1 MSGSKKELF
10 DQLKKALDENVVVG
24 GGKKRQKDKVI
35 KRSDGESGMGKFPLS
50 AHWRILDLDEQP
62 TMEPRNDSFK
72 NARAPTIEERDTKFV
87 PVKFGFSKYKFSIP
101 VFSVVANR
109 VSRWFNERVKKEW

>member
-1 MSGSKKELF
+1 MRGQRLSVSKKELF

-50 AHWRILDLDEQP
+50 AHWRILDPSNQRWNQE
-62 TMEPRNDSFK
+62 
-72 NARAPTIEERDTKFV
+72 TI
-87 PVKFGFSKYKFSIP
+87 PSKMH
-101 VFSVVANR
+101 ALLQ
-109 VSRWFNERVKKEW
+109 